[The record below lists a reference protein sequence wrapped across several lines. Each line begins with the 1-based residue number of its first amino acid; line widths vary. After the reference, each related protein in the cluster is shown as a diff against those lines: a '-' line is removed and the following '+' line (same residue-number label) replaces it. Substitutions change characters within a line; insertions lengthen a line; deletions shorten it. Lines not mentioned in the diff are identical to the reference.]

1 VTFDLQRFSSADLAP
16 RQATVPVPDLA
27 HWFDDPEP
35 VWIVRGLSGEEIA
48 RANEA
53 SARHK
58 IMLSAVEA
66 LASAGTARAEQV
78 EAIQRLIGY
87 GPDVPEDLARRFDHL
102 VAGSVEPTIDRA
114 FAVKL
119 FSVYPI
125 VAYQLSN
132 KILELTGMGPDL
144 GKAPHSTPTPAS

>member
-1 VTFDLQRFSSADLAP
+1 
-16 RQATVPVPDLA
+16 
-27 HWFDDPEP
+27 
-35 VWIVRGLSGEEIA
+35 
-48 RANEA
+48 
-53 SARHK
+53 
-58 IMLSAVEA
+58 VEA
-66 LASAGTARAEQV
+66 LASAGTARADQV

-132 KILELTGMGPDL
+132 EILKLTGLGPDM